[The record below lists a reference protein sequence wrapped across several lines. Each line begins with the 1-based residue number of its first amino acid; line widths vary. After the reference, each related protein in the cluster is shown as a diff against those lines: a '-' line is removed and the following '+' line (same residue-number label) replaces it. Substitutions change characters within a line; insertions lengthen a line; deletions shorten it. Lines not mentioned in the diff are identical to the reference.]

1 MKITVSKT
9 KKSINEI
16 EKNSW
21 QYKKT
26 YNLRHDSKDKLNNIF
41 GSQTRVVK
49 EIELS
54 IADPNFDAYDIRHSG
69 RKVNEFYE
77 GMLPQL

>member
-1 MKITVSKT
+1 MKIIVSKT

-16 EKNSW
+16 GKNSW

-41 GSQTRVVK
+41 GTQTRIAK

-54 IADPNFDAYDIRHSG
+54 IADSNFDAYNIRYSG
-69 RKVNEFYE
+69 RQVNDFFKA
-77 GMLPQL
+77 